1 MGGSQSIQNR
11 EQTVVYPSAPAG
23 MMLGVLACL
32 VGSSLGDSSLGSETW
47 ALLFWGRQYPPP
59 NPK

>member
-1 MGGSQSIQNR
+1 M
-11 EQTVVYPSAPAG
+11 VYPSTPAG

-47 ALLFWGRQYPPP
+47 ALLFWGRQYPPL